1 MNQNSEGS
9 EARPTG
15 IDLGFGGLSA
25 DVGGHIGHFYRNEQE
40 MMDVMGPYFEA
51 GLKGGDKC
59 TFICRSGSGET
70 VLAGLANQGIQV
82 EAARSSGQLVLHEG
96 MGSVEATV
104 EMFSD
109 LIAEAR
115 AAGYRLI
122 RIGGDMAWG
131 LTKLPSTNELMKWEA
146 MYDLHVAPQFPFLA
160 LCQYD
165 LKAFGGEV
173 VLDALKTHPL
183 CIVGKLVNQNP
194 FYTSPEEFL
203 DELAMRSGGEQM
215 DE

>member
-1 MNQNSEGS
+1 MNRNIEGS
-9 EARPTG
+9 EARPNG

-25 DVGGHIGHFYRNEQE
+25 TVGGHIGHFYRSEQE
-40 MMDVMGPYFEA
+40 MINVMGPYFTA

-59 TFICRSGSGET
+59 ILVCPPGVGDK
-70 VLAGLANQGIQV
+70 VLADLANQEMPV
-82 EAARSSGQLVLHEG
+82 EAARSSGQFVLHEG

-131 LTKLPSTNELMKWEA
+131 LTKMPSTDELIKWEA

-183 CIVGKLVNQNP
+183 CIIGELINENP

-203 DELAMRSGGEQM
+203 NELAMRSGEERR